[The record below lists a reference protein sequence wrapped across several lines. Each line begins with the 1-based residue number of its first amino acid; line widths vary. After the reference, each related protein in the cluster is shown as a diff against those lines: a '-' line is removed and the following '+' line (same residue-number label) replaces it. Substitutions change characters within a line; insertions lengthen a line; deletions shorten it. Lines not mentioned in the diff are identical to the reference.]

1 MNHVIQ
7 DQTAHLRH
15 SLYRPDFEHDACG
28 VGFIAQVSGKRTNQV
43 LRYALQSLCNLAHRG
58 AVDADAKTGDGA
70 GVMTQIPYKIF
81 VPEVKKLG
89 HNLYSE
95 SDLGVG
101 MVFLPHDNAYAQAR
115 AKAIVEEVIEKRG
128 LFLFGWREVPINI
141 KLLGDKAA
149 STLPRIEQ
157 VLIGRPHGL
166 ADDEYERRLFL
177 SRNEIEKRAND
188 DEIRHFYIPSFSHR
202 LIAYKGLLVSPSLQK
217 FYRDLEDPN
226 YETALAVYHQRYSTN
241 TFPTWPLSQPFRM
254 MAHNGEINTRRG
266 NVNWMHAREAEL
278 EADFWGKDIDLLKP
292 IIQAGGSDSAELD
305 NAVEALV
312 MSGRSVLHAMT
323 MLVPPAWRSDKS
335 MPQELQ
341 AFYEYHRCFNEP
353 WDGPAALV
361 FTDGIT
367 VGGCLDR
374 NGLRP
379 SRYKLTDDG
388 IFSAGSEVG
397 TIEFDDAHVVE
408 KGRLAPGE
416 MIAID
421 TARGLLLRD
430 AEIKAELSAKRPY
443 AQWVKN
449 NLIKLHE
456 QVTEPL
462 KEPSEPLDILTL
474 TQKQLVF
481 GYTSEELDMILKP
494 MVANSAEAVG
504 SMGDDTPLAVLSLQP
519 RLLYTYFKQLFA
531 QVTNPPIDPIREK
544 LVMSVNVTLGWRR
557 NLLAETPEHACLVQS
572 DSPVLLEN
580 ELAALKN
587 LADKKHPAVTINAT
601 WPSSEGA
608 EGLEK
613 AIDRIC
619 TEAEKAVAAGTRIVV
634 LSDRGMDLENVPV
647 PMLLAT
653 GAVHHHLIRAGL
665 RMKASIIC
673 ETGEMRDTHQL
684 ACLIGYGASAV
695 CPYLGFETIREIVE
709 QMKVSTKAAVA
720 KAGADPVKLAKA
732 EQAAMEAEAL
742 TFEKSMKAYRKALE
756 DGLLKIMS
764 KMGISVLA
772 SYHGAQIFEAIGLGE
787 QVIGKCFDR
796 TASQVSGIGFEEIAR
811 ESLTRHEQAY
821 APIPQETDKPPKDR
835 ALLDLGYYRFRRAG
849 ERHAVTPPVIQSFHS
864 FVKTANPDDYKKYV
878 SSVREIQ
885 PISFKDM
892 LELVPK
898 ETGPIPIDEVE
909 SIEDIRQRFTSAGM
923 SLGALSREAHESLAI
938 AMNRIGGKSNSG
950 EGGEDPE
957 RFKMMPN
964 GDSANSA
971 IKQVASGRFGVTA
984 AYLASAKEIEIKMA
998 QGAKPGEG
1006 GQLPGHKVSGYIAK
1020 LRHTVPGVMLISP
1033 PPHHDIYS
1041 IEDLAQLI
1049 HDLKEVNPRAKVCVK
1064 LVAEAGVGTVAAG
1077 VAKAHAD
1084 IVLISGHDG
1093 GTGASPLSSIKH
1105 AGAPWELGVAEAQ
1118 QVLMVNNLRSRI
1130 VLRTDGGMRT
1140 GEDIVKAAI
1149 LGAEEFNFGTAA
1161 LIALG
1166 CVYVR
1171 QCHLNTCPVGIATQ
1185 DEKLR
1190 GKFKGTP
1197 DMLVNFFNGV
1207 AEEVRAI
1214 LAQLGVRSLPELIGR
1229 TEYLRQR
1236 EVPNHPKANKLDL
1249 SRLLVDVVGKDD
1261 PNPRYCV
1268 RSRNDGQHERP
1279 LDDIVLQDAKDAIVD
1294 GRKMSLHY
1302 RVRNVNRSVGTKL
1315 SGEIGYQYGDTGLP
1329 EGTLELLLDGSAGQS
1344 FGTFLAPG
1352 VKLVLCGEANDYV
1365 GKGMSGG
1372 EIIVRPPAD
1381 HKFAPHDNS
1390 IIGNTCL
1397 YGATGGTLLANGRA
1411 GERFAVRNSG
1421 ATAVVEGVGDHGC
1434 EYMTG
1439 GTIVVLGQTGKNF
1452 GAGMT
1457 GGTAYVLDLEDRF
1470 QDLLN
1475 PALVVGERLTEEDKV
1490 VLQQLIYRHLEQTE
1504 SARAREILGDW
1515 NRFAGAFWKVKPRP
1529 PAAKPAES
1537 HPPAKTEATI
1547 SEKVVATQP

>member
-7 DQTAHLRH
+7 DQTAHIRH

-28 VGFIAQVSGKRTNQV
+28 VGFIAQVSGKRSNQV

-81 VPEVKKLG
+81 APEVQKLG
-89 HNLYSE
+89 HRLYNN

-115 AKAIVEEVIEKRG
+115 AKAIIEEVIEGRG

-157 VLIGRPHGL
+157 VLVGRPQGL
-166 ADDEYERRLFL
+166 SDEEYERRLFL
-177 SRNEIEKRAND
+177 SRNEIEKRAAED
-188 DEIRHFYIPSFSHR
+188 QIRHFYIPTFSSR
-202 LIAYKGLLVSPSLQK
+202 LIGYKGLLVSPSLQK
-217 FYRDLEDPN
+217 FYKDLEDPN

-278 EADFWGKDIDLLKP
+278 EADFWGKDIELLKP

-323 MLVPPAWRSDKS
+323 MLVPPAWRSDKTMS
-335 MPQELQ
+335 PELQ

-361 FTDGIT
+361 FTDGQT
-367 VGGCLDR
+367 VGACLDR

-379 SRYKLTDDG
+379 SRYKLTEDG
-388 IFSAGSEVG
+388 IFSLGSEVG

-421 TARGLLLRD
+421 TVRGVLLRD
-430 AEIKAELSAKRPY
+430 AQIKAELAQSRPY
-443 AQWVKN
+443 VQWLKS
-449 NLIKLHE
+449 NLIKLDE
-456 QVTEPL
+456 QVKEPL
-462 KEPSEPLDILTL
+462 REPSEPLDILSL
-474 TQKQLVF
+474 TQKQLTF

-494 MVANSAEAVG
+494 MVATSAEAVG

-544 LVMSVNVTLGWRR
+544 LVMSLNVTLGWRR
-557 NLLAETPEHACLVQS
+557 NLLAETPEHARLIQS
-572 DSPVLLEN
+572 DSPVLFEN
-580 ELAALKN
+580 ELAALRN
-587 LADKKHPAVTINAT
+587 LADKDHPAVTINAT
-601 WPSSEGA
+601 WPAA
-608 EGLEK
+608 EAEAGLEK

-619 TEAEKAVAAGTRIVV
+619 AEAEAAVKGGARIVI
-634 LSDRGMDLENVPV
+634 LSDRAASIDNVPV
-647 PMLLAT
+647 PMLLVT

-665 RMKASIIC
+665 RMKASIVC
-673 ETGEMRDTHQL
+673 ETGEARDTHQL
-684 ACLIGYGASAV
+684 ACLVGYGASAV
-695 CPYLGFETIREIVE
+695 CPYLGFETVREIVE
-709 QMKVSTKAAVA
+709 QIKASAQQGIA
-720 KAGADPVKLAKA
+720 KAGSDAAKLAKA
-732 EQAAMEAEAL
+732 EQALKDAEAL
-742 TFEKSMKAYRKALE
+742 TYETALKSYRKALE

-772 SYHGAQIFEAIGLGE
+772 SYNGAQIFEAIGLGE
-787 QVIGKCFDR
+787 KVIEKCFIR
-796 TASQVSGIGFEEIAR
+796 TPSQVSGIGFEEIAR
-811 ESLTRHEQAY
+811 ESLTRHQNAY
-821 APIPQETDKPPKDR
+821 APVPQEADKPAKDLSL
-835 ALLDLGYYRFRRAG
+835 ADLGYYRFRRAG

-864 FVKTANPDDYKKYV
+864 FVKTGNPDDYKKYV
-878 SSVREIQ
+878 ASVREIQ

-892 LELVPK
+892 LEFVPK
-898 ETGPIPIDEVE
+898 SNGPIPLDEVE
-909 SIEDIRQRFTSAGM
+909 SADDIRQRFTSAGM
-923 SLGALSREAHESLAI
+923 SLGALSREAHEALAI

-1006 GQLPGHKVSGYIAK
+1006 GQLPGHKVSGYIAQ

-1077 VAKAHAD
+1077 VVKAHAD

-1093 GTGASPLSSIKH
+1093 GTGASPLSSIKN

-1207 AEEVRAI
+1207 AEEVRVI
-1214 LAQLGVRSLPELIGR
+1214 LAGLGVRSLTELIGR
-1229 TEYLRQR
+1229 TEFLRQR

-1261 PNPRYCV
+1261 PNPRFCT
-1268 RSRNDGQHERP
+1268 RDRNNGPHERP
-1279 LDDIVLQDAKDAIVD
+1279 LDDIILQDAKDAIVD
-1294 GRKMSLHY
+1294 ARKMSLHY
-1302 RVRNVNRSVGTKL
+1302 RVRNVNRSVGTKV
-1315 SGEIGYQYGDTGLP
+1315 SGEIGYQYGDAGLP
-1329 EGTLELLLDGSAGQS
+1329 EGTLELKLEGSAGQS
-1344 FGTFLAPG
+1344 FGAFLAPG
-1352 VKLVLCGEANDYV
+1352 VKLVLSGEANDYV

-1372 EIIVRPPAD
+1372 EIIVRPPEE
-1381 HKFAPHDNS
+1381 HKFAPHENS
-1390 IIGNTCL
+1390 IVGNTCL

-1411 GERFAVRNSG
+1411 GERFGVRNSG
-1421 ATAVVEGVGDHGC
+1421 GVAVVEGVGDHGC

-1457 GGTAYVLDLEDRF
+1457 GGAAYVLDLEERF
-1470 QDLLN
+1470 SDLYN
-1475 PALVVGERLTEEDKV
+1475 PGLVVAERLTDEDKV
-1490 VLQQLIYRHLEQTE
+1490 VLQQLIYRHLEATD

-1515 NRFAGAFWKVKPRP
+1515 PRFSGAFWKVKPRP
-1529 PAAKPAES
+1529 PAAKPAEA

-1547 SEKVVATQP
+1547 SEKVIATQP